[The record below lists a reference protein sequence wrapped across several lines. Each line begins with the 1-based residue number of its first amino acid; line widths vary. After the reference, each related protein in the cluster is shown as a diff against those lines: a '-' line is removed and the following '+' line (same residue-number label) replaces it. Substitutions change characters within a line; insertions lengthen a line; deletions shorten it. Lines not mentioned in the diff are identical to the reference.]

1 VCFCSLKAAKTHDL
15 SYKTLITYWMM
26 TYVTTIIS
34 LVALIYYSVLL
45 LIVLRQDVR
54 RRLRLFF
61 SLYLF
66 SMIIWSFSSFM
77 IFSGVG
83 PFDTVA
89 WNRVLVVGS
98 MAMPLTFFGFVQA
111 FLMKERRVWLGVG
124 VITYITLQV
133 LNLLGLIIT
142 SAHVEAGALINE
154 YGDGV
159 DLAGAAWVFFIGF
172 SAFDLIQEY
181 RQTKDFVYRNRL
193 RYLILVILV
202 IFAGTLTNLTD
213 LRNYPGDVVCNIIS
227 ALLIT
232 YAILRYHLLDITIV
246 IRKGLLYSIP
256 VFLIAA
262 SYYLVVIL
270 SLAIFKSSSQF
281 PFFIF
286 SLMVAIVSALIV
298 EPLRRKT
305 QSWIDRLFFREK
317 YDASMMI
324 QRVSQ
329 TAAFFLDLQKLTE
342 MILVEV
348 TSTLHIKKAAFFI
361 KGQETGDL
369 VLMAYKGQDKPPNPM
384 LEIDHSIVKT
394 LSKLDRTL
402 TKNDLDILPQFRA
415 LWRGERENLEEIG
428 VDLVI
433 PLKVKGELVG
443 IFTAG
448 PKLSGETYSGDDQ
461 LNLTT
466 LVNQTALA
474 IENARLYSA
483 EQARREELDVL
494 YNLSRQLVVSDD
506 VNAVLDS
513 VISNLIK
520 SAHVTFARILLQVE
534 SGSFFCKAVYPIRK
548 LGNELGMGRTEPAIT
563 LPYYHAALSQGKAV
577 LINKN
582 NPYLNDEARRE
593 LMFNLANNLCIYPF
607 TVGDQVSGLL
617 VLGEARKDTREP
629 FNADK
634 LRLIGAIADQA
645 GSALQRALMH
655 EQVENSFLETVLAL
669 ANAMDARDTYT
680 GHHSQDIADLAVSM
694 CRELACSDQSIQA
707 VRWAALLHD
716 IGKIGVPD
724 QILRKEGPLNEQEW
738 VIMKRHPE
746 IGARIVAPVKKL
758 ANVAPIIKAHQ
769 EWFNG
774 AGYPDGL
781 KDEEI
786 PFGARVISIVD
797 AFSAMIDERVY
808 RKSFEPAEAL
818 VELQRGRG
826 TQFDPLL
833 VDIFIKIYQA
843 NFAAKSDPSI

>member
-1 VCFCSLKAAKTHDL
+1 
-15 SYKTLITYWMM
+15 MM
-26 TYVTTIIS
+26 IYVTTIIS
-34 LVALIYYSVLL
+34 LIALIYYSALL

-54 RRLRLFF
+54 KRLRLFF
-61 SLYLF
+61 GLYLF
-66 SMIIWSFSSFM
+66 SMIIWSFSAFM
-77 IFSGVG
+77 IFSQIG
-83 PFDTVA
+83 PFDTLA

-98 MAMPLTFFGFVQA
+98 MAMPLSFFGFVQA
-111 FLMKERRVWLGVG
+111 FLLKERRLWLIVG
-124 VITYITLQV
+124 IITYIVLQA
-133 LNLLGLIIT
+133 LNIMGLIIT
-142 SAHVEAGALINE
+142 SAHVANGALINE

-159 DLAGAAWVFFIGF
+159 ILAGAAWVFFIGF
-172 SAFDLIQEY
+172 SAYDLIREY
-181 RQTKDFVYRNRL
+181 RHAKDFVYRNRL

-202 IFAGTLTNLTD
+202 IFAGTLTNLTF
-213 LRNYPGDVVCNIIS
+213 LSAYPGDVVFNIIS

-232 YAILRYHLLDITIV
+232 YAILRYHLLDFTIV
-246 IRKGLLYSIP
+246 IRKSLLYSIP

-270 SLAIFKSSSQF
+270 SLAIFRTSTEF

-286 SLMVAIVSALIV
+286 SLIVAVVSALIV

-317 YDASMMI
+317 YNASMMI
-324 QRVSQ
+324 QRVSE
-329 TAAFFLDLQKLTE
+329 TAAYFLDVQKLTE

-348 TSTLHIKKAAFFI
+348 TQTLHIKKAAFFI
-361 KGQETGDL
+361 KGQEGGDL
-369 VLMAYKGQDKPPNPM
+369 VLMAYRGQDKPPSPT
-384 LEIDHSIVKT
+384 LEIDHSVVKM
-394 LSKLDRTL
+394 LIKLDRTL

-448 PKLSGETYSGDDQ
+448 PKQSGETYSGDDQ
-461 LNLTT
+461 LTLIT

-483 EQARREELDVL
+483 EQSRREELDVL
-494 YNLSRQLVVSDD
+494 YNLSRQLVASDD
-506 VNAVLDS
+506 VNSVMES

-520 SAHVTFARILLQVE
+520 SAHVTFARILLQID
-534 SGSFFCKAVYPIRK
+534 GGRLFCKAVYPIRK
-548 LGNELGMGRTEPAIT
+548 LGNELGMGRIEPSIT

-582 NPYLNDEARRE
+582 NPYLSDDARRE

-694 CRELACSDQSIQA
+694 CRELGCSDQTIQA

-724 QILRKEGPLNEQEW
+724 FILRKEGPLNEEEW

-746 IGARIVAPVKKL
+746 IGARIVAPVRKL
-758 ANVAPIIKAHQ
+758 ENVAPIIKAHQ
-769 EWFNG
+769 EWYNG
-774 AGYPDGL
+774 KGYPDGL
-781 KDEEI
+781 KGEEI

-808 RKSFEPAEAL
+808 RKRFEPAEAI
-818 VELQRGRG
+818 VELQRCRT
-826 TQFDPLL
+826 TQFDPVL
-833 VDIFIKIYQA
+833 VDIFIKIYHA
-843 NFAAKSDPSI
+843 SYAAKSDP

>member
-1 VCFCSLKAAKTHDL
+1 M
-15 SYKTLITYWMM
+15 I

-34 LVALIYYSVLL
+34 FVALIYYSALL
-45 LIVLRQDVR
+45 LIIVRQDVR
-54 RRLRLFF
+54 RRLKLFF
-61 SLYLF
+61 GLYLL
-66 SMIIWSFSSFM
+66 SMIIWSFSAFM
-77 IFSGVG
+77 IFSDLG
-83 PFDTVA
+83 PFDTLL

-98 MAMPLTFFGFVQA
+98 MAMPLAFFGFVQS
-111 FLMKERRVWLGVG
+111 FLLRERRVWLILGMLS
-124 VITYITLQV
+124 YIVLQY
-133 LNLLGLIIT
+133 LNVTGQVIT
-142 SAHVEAGALINE
+142 SASVVDGMLINE
-154 YGDGV
+154 YGYGV
-159 DLAGAAWVFFIGF
+159 NMAGTAWVFFIGF
-172 SAFDLIQEY
+172 SAYDLIKEY
-181 RQTKDFVYRNRL
+181 RQTKDSAYRNRI

-202 IFAGTLTNLTD
+202 IFAGTLTNLTF
-213 LRNYPGDVVCNIIS
+213 LRSYPGDVVFNIVS

-232 YAILRYHLLDITIV
+232 FAILRYHLLDITIV

-256 VFLIAA
+256 IFLIAA

-270 SLAIFKSSSQF
+270 SLSIFKSSAEF
-281 PFFIF
+281 PFFLF
-286 SLMVAIVSALIV
+286 SLIVAVVSALIV
-298 EPLRRKT
+298 EPLRKAT

-329 TAAFFLDLQKLTE
+329 TAAYFLDLQKLTQ
-342 MILVEV
+342 MILAEV

-361 KGQETGDL
+361 RGQESGDL
-369 VLMAYKGQDKPPNPM
+369 VLMAYKGQDKAPNPM
-384 LEIDHSIVKT
+384 LEIDHSVVKT

-415 LWRGERENLEEIG
+415 LWSGERQNLEDIG

-448 PKLSGETYSGDDQ
+448 PKLSGETYSEDDQ
-461 LNLTT
+461 LTLTT
-466 LVNQTALA
+466 LVNQTAIA

-483 EQARREELDVL
+483 EQARRGELDVL
-494 YNLSRQLVVSDD
+494 YNLSRQLVISDD
-506 VNAVLDS
+506 VDSVLDR

-520 SAHVTFARILLQVE
+520 SAHVTFARILLQVDR
-534 SGSFFCKAVYPIRK
+534 GQLFCKAVYPIRK
-548 LGNELGMGRTEPAIT
+548 LGNELGMGRIEPGIT
-563 LPYYHAALSQGKAV
+563 LPYYHAALNQGKAV

-582 NPYLNDEARRE
+582 NPYLNDDARRE
-593 LMFNLANNLCIYPF
+593 LMFDLANNLCIYPF
-607 TVGDQVSGLL
+607 NVGDQVAGLI
-617 VLGEARKDTREP
+617 VLGEARKDSREP

-655 EQVENSFLETVLAL
+655 EQVENSFIESVLAL

-680 GHHSQDIADLAVSM
+680 GHHSQDIADLAVSI
-694 CRELACSDQSIQA
+694 CRELACSDQTIQA

-724 QILRKEGPLNEQEW
+724 KILRKEGPLDDEEW
-738 VIMKRHPE
+738 ITMKRHPE

-769 EWFNG
+769 EWYNG
-774 AGYPDGL
+774 SGYPDGL
-781 KDEEI
+781 QGEEI

-808 RKSFEPAEAL
+808 RKSFTPAEAIE
-818 VELQRGRG
+818 ELQRGKG

-833 VDIFIKIYQA
+833 VDVFIQVYTTTY
-843 NFAAKSDPSI
+843 AAPPLPKSDR